1 MTEFS
6 ECTNNR
12 GCYTISDITNG
23 KSIKMYNETVNSSTY
38 FYIEY
43 TLGNTVVLH
52 NDVAELYLSFIGN
65 GFDDDIG
72 RYQLRVTLPQA
83 TTNETRVWAH
93 GPLSGEVSRIADEVE
108 GVTKY
113 YGGYLKIEDLSKNTP
128 VDMRMVLIKV

>member
-12 GCYTISDITNG
+12 RCYTISDITNG

-72 RYQLRVTLPQA
+72 RYQLRVTFQQA
-83 TTNETRVWAH
+83 TTTETR
-93 GPLSGEVSRIADEVE
+93 E
-108 GVTKY
+108 
-113 YGGYLKIEDLSKNTP
+113 
-128 VDMRMVLIKV
+128 